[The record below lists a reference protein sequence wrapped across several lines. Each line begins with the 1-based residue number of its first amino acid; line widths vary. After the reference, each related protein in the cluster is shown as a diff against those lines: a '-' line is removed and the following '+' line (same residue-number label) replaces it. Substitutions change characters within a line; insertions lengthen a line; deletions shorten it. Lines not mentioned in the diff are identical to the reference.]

1 MATTG
6 TVETEFE
13 FLKDLP
19 QRDSDWPDGLVNEIK
34 SYTAAFK
41 EHKGLIPQS
50 AVPDLLQVSKQ
61 RFFQLRKKYE
71 FWNAKYFGKQWYS
84 RVQLQAFHK
93 VNRKDGQP
101 GHDVGKILKC
111 ILRDAADQSENN

>member
-61 RFFQLRKKYE
+61 RFFQLPPESIGILGVWPAIMSWLVFSHLR
-71 FWNAKYFGKQWYS
+71 NMAWYYS
-84 RVQLQAFHK
+84 
-93 VNRKDGQP
+93 
-101 GHDVGKILKC
+101 
-111 ILRDAADQSENN
+111 

>member
-1 MATTG
+1 MMDGNGTATA
-6 TVETEFE
+6 EFE

-34 SYTAAFK
+34 AYTAAFK

-50 AVPDLLQVSKQ
+50 AVPELLQVSKQ

-71 FWNAKYFGKQWYS
+71 FWNA
-84 RVQLQAFHK
+84 
-93 VNRKDGQP
+93 
-101 GHDVGKILKC
+101 
-111 ILRDAADQSENN
+111 